1 MPSTIRVAHET
12 GVAGVVVAGGAVVV
26 DVCGAVVE
34 GGTVGT
40 VEDVGPPGLVL
51 PGAEEL
57 DAPASGGPDEQAV
70 ASIVS
75 PTTTTAG
82 QRRLGRRRRGR
93 R

>member
-1 MPSTIRVAHET
+1 MT
-12 GVAGVVVAGGAVVV
+12 GAVVAGGGVLV
-26 DVCGAVVE
+26 DVCGAADE

-40 VEDVGPPGLVL
+40 VEDVGPPALVL
-51 PGAEEL
+51 PGTDEL
-57 DAPASGGPDEQAV
+57 DAPASGGVDEQAA
-70 ASIVS
+70 ASIVN